1 MKNCPLCNGLLVK
14 KSIPTEYTYKGSSFS
29 IEQPQDYCEACQE
42 GFLSHADIK
51 ATKAELADF
60 KRRQDG
66 LLTTKEIRS
75 IRKKLH
81 LTQEE
86 ASELFGGGVRAFYR
100 YESGEITQSKST
112 DLILKLLAKNAVD
125 VGTLLEVSN
134 QYSDM
139 ASSKNGRTAAS

>member
-14 KSIPTEYTYKGSSFS
+14 KSIPTKYTYKGSSFTL
-29 IEQPQDYCEACQE
+29 EQPQDYCESCQE

-51 ATKAELADF
+51 ATKAELSDF

-125 VGTLLEVSN
+125 VETLIEVSN
-134 QYSDM
+134 QYSEM
-139 ASSKNGRTAAS
+139 TTPKNSRASAS